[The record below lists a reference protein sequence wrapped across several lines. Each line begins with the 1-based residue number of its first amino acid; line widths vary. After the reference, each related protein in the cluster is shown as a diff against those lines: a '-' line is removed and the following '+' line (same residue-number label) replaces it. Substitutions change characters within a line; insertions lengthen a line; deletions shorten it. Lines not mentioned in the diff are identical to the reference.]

1 MEQIQRGQEI
11 NAPCDYVEVLVMP
24 MQGITITGLIK
35 KHNSHAMAQADVDRA
50 LELFNQLNDSKVP
63 KAGETIKIPKL

>member
-1 MEQIQRGQEI
+1 MT
-11 NAPCDYVEVLVMP
+11 APCEYVEVLVMP

-35 KHNSHAMAQADVDRA
+35 KHNSHAMAQADVERA
-50 LELFNQLNDSKVP
+50 MELFNQLNESRVP